1 MSEVLP
7 PTRQRRS
14 RSGNYAIL
22 TALVLVALLG
32 FAALAIDLSYIRL
45 TRLQAQNAADAG
57 AHAALLELRQT
68 QDQDAARA
76 RADQIVSLNVVAGE
90 PAAIEP
96 GVDVVFGGW
105 DFDTKSFDPGAD
117 YVNAVE
123 VTVRRDSE
131 SPAGAIPLMIGR
143 VFNEDAAE
151 VKSQGSSVGALRSRS
166 VMIVQDITHSFA
178 DEMAEAR
185 NGNVLLLDYMA
196 ENSFPGDTT
205 GMVTFVGEA
214 EEWSE
219 LDQLDTDYGRLRAEW
234 LTLDWC
240 DRNYWPY
247 TTPSYSEGFHDAP
260 QMMGCN
266 TGSPLARV
274 WQDSGTNQGEGIRVA
289 SDVLLDTSRVPP
301 YSLKTIVIVSDGKA
315 QCVPAGTACDDDAE
329 ANGIVWADRAAAE
342 NISIFAVSLNE
353 TYDAEQSAYLA
364 SLVRGYGQFYET
376 PDATELPAILEEIA
390 ASIPISIVQ

>member
-1 MSEVLP
+1 MSDVPL
-7 PTRQRRS
+7 TSRQLRS
-14 RSGNYAIL
+14 RRGNYAIL
-22 TALVLVALLG
+22 TALVLIVLLG

-96 GVDVVFGGW
+96 GADVVFGGW

-123 VTVRRDSE
+123 VTVRRDAE

-151 VKSQGSSVGALRSRS
+151 VKSSGSSVGALRSRS
-166 VMIVQDITHSFA
+166 VMVVQDITHSFA
-178 DEMAEAR
+178 DEMDEAR
-185 NGNVLLLDYMA
+185 AGNLLLLDHMQD
-196 ENSFPGDTT
+196 NSFPGDTT

-219 LDQLDTDYGRLRAEW
+219 LGQLDTDYDRLRSEW
-234 LTLDWC
+234 LNLDWC
-240 DRNYWPY
+240 DRNY
-247 TTPSYSEGFHDAP
+247 
-260 QMMGCN
+260 
-266 TGSPLARV
+266 
-274 WQDSGTNQGEGIRVA
+274 
-289 SDVLLDTSRVPP
+289 
-301 YSLKTIVIVSDGKA
+301 
-315 QCVPAGTACDDDAE
+315 
-329 ANGIVWADRAAAE
+329 
-342 NISIFAVSLNE
+342 
-353 TYDAEQSAYLA
+353 
-364 SLVRGYGQFYET
+364 
-376 PDATELPAILEEIA
+376 
-390 ASIPISIVQ
+390 